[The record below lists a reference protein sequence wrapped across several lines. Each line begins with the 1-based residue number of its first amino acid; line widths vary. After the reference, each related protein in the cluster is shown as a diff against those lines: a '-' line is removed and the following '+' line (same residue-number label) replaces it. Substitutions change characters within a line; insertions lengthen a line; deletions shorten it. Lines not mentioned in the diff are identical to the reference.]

1 LNEGGSLLEWFSKR
15 RESVVMQSIRDHA
28 QKVADTTTELDRV
41 FNALCKGDKERALD
55 AIKREMFSE
64 KEADILEAKI
74 TEELSKGDME
84 AKEREDLMHLI
95 RRMDY
100 VADWAKEA
108 GMNLQLVIEANVN
121 VPLTLWNKYQA
132 MTVELDK
139 AAKELKLCIDNLGV
153 DEEAAMRYER
163 GVEVQEHILDEMYFS
178 TKKEIFFAD
187 IDPKAIYLMRDIL
200 HGIENSADKCKDA
213 ADIIHI
219 LIIAQRQKAKVG

>member
-1 LNEGGSLLEWFSKR
+1 MNESGSLLEWFSKR
-15 RESVVMQSIRDHA
+15 RESVVMRYIRDHA

-41 FNALCKGDKERALD
+41 LNALCKGDRERALD
-55 AIKREMFSE
+55 AIKREMLSE
-64 KEADILEAKI
+64 KEADNLEAKI
-74 TEELSKGDME
+74 TEELSKGDMDS
-84 AKEREDLMHLI
+84 KEREDLMHLI
-95 RRMDY
+95 RRLDY

-132 MTVELDK
+132 MTAELDK
-139 AAKELKLCIDNLGV
+139 AAKELKLCIDSLGV

-163 GVEVQEHILDEMYFS
+163 GVEVQEHIRDEMYFS

-213 ADIIHI
+213 ADIIHL

>member
-1 LNEGGSLLEWFSKR
+1 
-15 RESVVMQSIRDHA
+15 MQSIRDHA

>member
-1 LNEGGSLLEWFSKR
+1 MLEWFGKR
-15 RESVVMQSIRDHA
+15 RESVVMKGIRDHA

-41 FNALCKGDKERALD
+41 LSALCKGEKERALD
-55 AIKREMFSE
+55 AIKRTMFEE
-64 KEADILEAKI
+64 KEADNLEAMI

-84 AKEREDLMHLI
+84 SKEREDLMHLI

-121 VPLTLWNKYQA
+121 VPLTLWNKYCA
-132 MTVELDK
+132 MTAELDK
-139 AAKELKLCIDNLGV
+139 AAKQLKMCIDSLGV

-219 LIIAQRQKAKVG
+219 LIIAQRQKAR

>member
-1 LNEGGSLLEWFSKR
+1 MNEGGSLLEWFSKR